1 MPDSPKTK
9 VSVLVA
15 DDYQDRFSEVV
26 EAARRAG
33 LDVEEE
39 LATIGLM
46 TGAIDDSQRSTL
58 ESVQG
63 IAAVEEPRT
72 YQLAPPESEVQ

>member
-1 MPDSPKTK
+1 MSDSTRTK
-9 VSVLVA
+9 VNVVVA

-33 LDVEEE
+33 LDVEEQ
-39 LATIGLM
+39 LTTIGLI
-46 TGAIDDSQRSTL
+46 TGAIDESKRSTL

-72 YQLAPPESEVQ
+72 YQLPPPESDVQ